1 MSTHVGI
8 HVGMK
13 KVRNSR
19 KKPLTIPAT
28 SFFFTENGCGF
39 AENGCGS
46 GKVEQEIEI
55 GITGYLKQNI
65 SIENISITI
74 ANC

>member
-28 SFFFTENGCGF
+28 SFFLPRTGAVLPRTG
-39 AENGCGS
+39 AGA
-46 GKVEQEIEI
+46 GKQEIEI
-55 GITGYLKQNI
+55 GITGYLKWNI

>member
-28 SFFFTENGCGF
+28 SFFLPRTGAVLPRTG
-39 AENGCGS
+39 AGA
-46 GKVEQEIEI
+46 GKSNRKSKSVLRDI
-55 GITGYLKQNI
+55 
-65 SIENISITI
+65 
-74 ANC
+74 